1 LLTINPER
9 SGNNG
14 GQIPAFKS
22 WRVEGLMEK
31 LSLSVNQ
38 TLRIGKKIAG
48 NLNAGDI
55 ILLSGSLG
63 AGKTVLA
70 KGIASGLGINK
81 NDVLSPTFVLL
92 RVYQGKHLLQHF
104 DFYRLKTSQ
113 DLFILGYQEY
123 LYSAAITLIEWPQ
136 RLKFLLPKEFLKIK
150 LFIKAKNQRKIQF
163 TAKGPRYKK
172 LLKKIYE
179 NIRD

>member
-1 LLTINPER
+1 
-9 SGNNG
+9 
-14 GQIPAFKS
+14 
-22 WRVEGLMEK
+22 MEK

-38 TLRIGKKIAG
+38 TLKLGKKIAAILKG
-48 NLNAGDI
+48 GEI

-70 KGIASGLGINK
+70 KGIAQGLGINK

-104 DFYRLKTSQ
+104 DLYRVKSP
-113 DLFILGYQEY
+113 DDIFALGYQEY
-123 LYSAAITLIEWPQ
+123 LYSDAVTLIEWPE

-150 LFIKAKNQRKIQF
+150 LFIKAKNQRCFKF
-163 TAKGPRYKK
+163 TAKGDMYKK
-172 LLKKIYE
+172 LLEKIYE
-179 NIRD
+179 DIRD